1 MWNPFNGLVG
11 LQKLVISYS
20 SCKSLHVHVK
30 CLHRRMV
37 REGEGMGIEYMLIW
51 CLVRVQPLFLNFV
64 VVVVV
69 VVVIVPLICL
79 MF

>member
-1 MWNPFNGLVG
+1 
-11 LQKLVISYS
+11 
-20 SCKSLHVHVK
+20 
-30 CLHRRMV
+30 MV